1 MINLLAAATLWML
14 AGPQGMPGPTVA
26 SMQFDTVAGSR
37 PMAAPD
43 HARPGLHLV
52 SRKQL
57 PGFLASGDNDLIVIH
72 RKKGGAPRSNVVRI
86 CLTNRSRS
94 GGGKGFDNHRTG
106 HPRYVAA
113 AGQTICGDIHPTRQA
128 LFFWKATAGG
138 PLKPVLKQKLNLT
151 GYGGYSLG
159 FEWVDD

>member
-1 MINLLAAATLWML
+1 MINLLTAAALWML
-14 AGPQGMPGPTVA
+14 AVPQVMPGPAVE
-26 SMQFDTVAGSR
+26 SMQFETVAGSH

-43 HARPGLHLV
+43 RARPGLHLV
-52 SRKQL
+52 SRKRL
-57 PGFLASGDNDLIVIH
+57 PAFLASGDNDLIVIH
-72 RKKGGAPRSNVVRI
+72 RKKGGAPRSNVVRV

-138 PLKPVLKQKLNLT
+138 LLKPVLKQKLNLT
-151 GYGGYSLG
+151 GYAGYLLG